1 MRRRAALHRLLASGL
16 LASASWAAALD
27 LRVDATGGPLVLV
40 DQVEAALADWRAA
53 GADPD
58 AVARVVVVRYGD
70 PLLLGPDV
78 RALVVVRPEGEG
90 FEVLVH
96 PEADGVRAALVPAL
110 GVVLGGTLG
119 VGALDPRIV
128 PDAPAV
134 PNAIDVG
141 ALVAARSD
149 LPGDLDGDG
158 LVGFP
163 DLLRLA
169 AAYGRE
175 GVNLAED
182 LDGDGV
188 VGDGD
193 LDVLRERYTFADAP
207 DDAAAPEVDPAA
219 DEPEASDA
227 MDEPDAGDAT
237 DATDEP
243 EEPPPS
249 AP

>member
-1 MRRRAALHRLLASGL
+1 VLASALLLAM
-16 LASASWAAALD
+16 ASWAAALD
-27 LRVDATGGPLVLV
+27 LRVDATGGPLLLV

-58 AVARVVVVRYGD
+58 AVARGVVVRYGD

-78 RALVVVRPEGEG
+78 RALVVARPDGEG

-119 VGALDPRIV
+119 SGALDPRID
-128 PDAPAV
+128 PGAPAV
-134 PNAIDVG
+134 PTAADAD
-141 ALVAARSD
+141 ALVAARPD
-149 LPGDLDGDG
+149 LPGDLDRDG
-158 LVGFP
+158 RVDFA

-175 GVNLAED
+175 GVNLRED

-193 LDVLRERYTFADAP
+193 LDVLRERYTFADDVDTTPTTDADAVDEGAEP
-207 DDAAAPEVDPAA
+207 IDEPSGASASDGAADDAE
-219 DEPEASDA
+219 
-227 MDEPDAGDAT
+227 G
-237 DATDEP
+237 
-243 EEPPPS
+243 PPS
-249 AP
+249 SAP